1 MLSFTKA
8 CFGHELRSSLLWPL
22 TYYVPVM
29 TSVFPTQYRVRVLC
43 LPFAIGRSWQNDC
56 LVPPLRDANSA
67 VKNIA
72 EPGFSVAGGV
82 VVIVL

>member
-1 MLSFTKA
+1 MAFDIL
-8 CFGHELRSSLLWPL
+8 CP
-22 TYYVPVM
+22 YDI
-29 TSVFPTQYRVRVLC
+29 VFPTQYRVRVLC
-43 LPFAIGRSWQNDC
+43 LPLAIRRSWQNDC
-56 LVPPLRDANSA
+56 LVPPLKDANGA